1 MYLDPICTYT
11 LKRLCPRFVK
21 GLIWLSS
28 ILALNSGTRYL
39 ASVDC
44 LQSAFSLKIRLVII
58 SASAIGNHDAMLQQG
73 LRPRG
78 GGGGGLGF

>member
-44 LQSAFSLKIRLVII
+44 LQFAFSQPARLETTTLCY
-58 SASAIGNHDAMLQQG
+58 NKG
-73 LRPRG
+73 LGPGKG
-78 GGGGGLGF
+78 GGGVLRISSDGDD